1 MFALCDCVICGTL
14 EFEHVDS
21 WNMYG
26 NESCDFKMQM
36 SLFVT
41 IDVLGGA
48 TGQGHPTGRTGR
60 WFPPFSC
67 IMLMFWNDLLV
78 DDILLYCG
86 EC

>member
-1 MFALCDCVICGTL
+1 
-14 EFEHVDS
+14 
-21 WNMYG
+21 MYG

-48 TGQGHPTGRTGR
+48 IGQGHPTGGTGR

-67 IMLMFWNDLLV
+67 IMLMF
-78 DDILLYCG
+78 
-86 EC
+86 